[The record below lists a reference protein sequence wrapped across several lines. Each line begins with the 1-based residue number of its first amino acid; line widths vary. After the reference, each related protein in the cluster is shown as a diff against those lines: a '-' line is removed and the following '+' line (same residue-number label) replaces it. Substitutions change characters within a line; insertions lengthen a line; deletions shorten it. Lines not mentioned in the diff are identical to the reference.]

1 MTPFKCLQIFSFLK
15 ITSKCWINSQ
25 SNYERNY
32 KILDVIPF
40 IKFLYSSR
48 HNYVFKIVF
57 MNEKSIFSLPSPYCF
72 PDETNSDIVKLS
84 VYMQYLVKRFE
95 LEFEVFIPLC

>member
-1 MTPFKCLQIFSFLK
+1 
-15 ITSKCWINSQ
+15 
-25 SNYERNY
+25 
-32 KILDVIPF
+32 
-40 IKFLYSSR
+40 
-48 HNYVFKIVF
+48 

-72 PDETNSDIVKLS
+72 PDETNSNIVKLS